1 MVESCNKDIPLWE
14 HGAPYFDESY
24 GQPQPSLTPYLLEN
38 GEAGRGCVIVCPGGA
53 YMDRSECES
62 GCIAQM
68 YRDAGFNAFVLG
80 SRIRPYKYPAQ
91 LLDITRAVRVVRYNA
106 ERWGIDPSHIA
117 ITGFSAGGHLC
128 VMGTELFDGGLGDAA
143 ADDIDRVSSRP
154 DAGILCY
161 PVVSFLE
168 YVNEGTRDTLLGDSP
183 DPELL
188 RRLSGEEN
196 VPDDM
201 PPIFMWHT
209 SDDEVVP
216 VENSLR
222 LALAMRKKEIPFEL
236 HVFPHGY
243 HGLGLAESQPDAAQW
258 TTLACNWLKT
268 LGFQSANT

>member
-1 MVESCNKDIPLWE
+1 
-14 HGAPYFDESY
+14 
-24 GQPQPSLTPYLLEN
+24 
-38 GEAGRGCVIVCPGGA
+38 
-53 YMDRSECES
+53 
-62 GCIAQM
+62 
-68 YRDAGFNAFVLG
+68 
-80 SRIRPYKYPAQ
+80 
-91 LLDITRAVRVVRYNA
+91 VRVVRYNA

-222 LALAMRKKEIPFEL
+222 LALALRKKEIPFEL

-243 HGLGLAESQPDAAQW
+243 HGLGLAENQPDAAQW

>member
-80 SRIRPYKYPAQ
+80 YRIRPYKYPAQ

-188 RRLSGEEN
+188 RRLSGEEGFFFIIMESN
-196 VPDDM
+196 SR
-201 PPIFMWHT
+201 W
-209 SDDEVVP
+209 
-216 VENSLR
+216 EN
-222 LALAMRKKEIPFEL
+222 EI
-236 HVFPHGY
+236 
-243 HGLGLAESQPDAAQW
+243 
-258 TTLACNWLKT
+258 N
-268 LGFQSANT
+268 

>member
-1 MVESCNKDIPLWE
+1 MTAGSATPL
-14 HGAPYFDESY
+14 
-24 GQPQPSLTPYLLEN
+24 
-38 GEAGRGCVIVCPGGA
+38 
-53 YMDRSECES
+53 
-62 GCIAQM
+62 
-68 YRDAGFNAFVLG
+68 
-80 SRIRPYKYPAQ
+80 
-91 LLDITRAVRVVRYNA
+91 
-106 ERWGIDPSHIA
+106 
-117 ITGFSAGGHLC
+117 
-128 VMGTELFDGGLGDAA
+128 

-222 LALAMRKKEIPFEL
+222 LALALRKKEIPFEL